1 MYLELMIVMLLVKIR
16 RDIGR
21 QLLNDDGIPG
31 GHVGDVV
38 VMVGGGVGIG
48 FARRRSVRGGGGGRA
63 GRPRHVEFEAPTG
76 IVVGVAG
83 SENAALQTHA
93 ALEVKAEVV
102 DRPSGAES
110 HESGLSGAP
119 ILSALKEPVFLE
131 LTRGGA
137 RMGETGG

>member
-48 FARRRSVRGGGGGRA
+48 FARRRSVRGGGGGRGA
-63 GRPRHVEFEAPTG
+63 TTLSDKKLQECLSLCSQAAEEIFAFYRDCIKQKMSIDSPNVAKSNLVTVTGKEAEAT
-76 IVVGVAG
+76 A
-83 SENAALQTHA
+83 
-93 ALEVKAEVV
+93 
-102 DRPSGAES
+102 
-110 HESGLSGAP
+110 
-119 ILSALKEPVFLE
+119 
-131 LTRGGA
+131 
-137 RMGETGG
+137 

>member
-48 FARRRSVRGGGGGRA
+48 FARRRSVRGGGGRA
-63 GRPRHVEFEAPTG
+63 GRPRHVEFEAPAG

-102 DRPSGAES
+102 DRPSGAFGRE
-110 HESGLSGAP
+110 G
-119 ILSALKEPVFLE
+119 F
-131 LTRGGA
+131 GGI
-137 RMGETGG
+137 GGSYDI